1 MSNPRR
7 VKSPPFI
14 RSYFMNIKDTKH
26 FQEVCFEKAKEYF
39 QEQSGQ
45 PFECEKISVVWYCKT
60 LQNFKC
66 LIFAYSNGK
75 GLYFEFTFNGD
86 KGELYMDVYTKI
98 KNECIV

>member
-1 MSNPRR
+1 MD
-7 VKSPPFI
+7 
-14 RSYFMNIKDTKH
+14 IKGTRH
-26 FQEVCFEKAKEYF
+26 FQEVCLEKAKECF
-39 QEQSGQ
+39 QELSGQ
-45 PFECEKISVVWYCKT
+45 PFEGEKISVVWYCKT

-66 LIFAYSNGK
+66 LIFACSNGE

>member
-1 MSNPRR
+1 MD
-7 VKSPPFI
+7 
-14 RSYFMNIKDTKH
+14 IKDTKH
-26 FQEVCFEKAKEYF
+26 FQEVCLEKAKEYF
-39 QEQSGQ
+39 QEQTGQ